1 MSLMLL
7 FSNNDSDYVTL
18 KRIPLFYSTIHIIL
32 VKLQRFCLIMTAD
45 DNDASVKLHRYYMQS
60 DVTKGYIH
68 LHRISSG
75 LFI

>member
-7 FSNNDSDYVTL
+7 FSNNDSDSVTL

-45 DNDASVKLHRYYMQS
+45 DNDASVKLHRYYMQ
-60 DVTKGYIH
+60 
-68 LHRISSG
+68 
-75 LFI
+75 

>member
-7 FSNNDSDYVTL
+7 FSNNDSDSVTL

-45 DNDASVKLHRYYMQS
+45 DMMLV
-60 DVTKGYIH
+60 
-68 LHRISSG
+68 
-75 LFI
+75 

>member
-7 FSNNDSDYVTL
+7 FSNNDSDSVTL

-68 LHRISSG
+68 LH
-75 LFI
+75 FDKTE